1 LTLTTSPNRVQ
12 RINALEYDYAAQPKE
27 WVSACNLCGA
37 TTFVVLNRRDRYG
50 YPAQADACSRCGLVF
65 LNPRMTAQAYGRFY
79 DGVYRP
85 LVSAYHGR
93 LIDAQTVQDEQQ
105 EYAADREQF
114 VRRFVA
120 PGGGS
125 DRLRQGYGG
134 PPELY
139 AKAEDPPLRTLLDIG
154 GSTGV
159 VAGHFAR
166 AFGLTATLIDPA
178 PLEIAQAKQFGIE
191 TITGLVEAHDFG
203 DGRFDLVLICQTVD
217 HLLDIA
223 GTLKKVRE
231 LLTPHGLL
239 FIDIV
244 DFRAAY
250 LRNWSVDEAIKIDHP
265 FYLTEHTMPAYL
277 RRAGFDVLRTDY
289 AADHLHVSY
298 ICRGADPDRDALPDP
313 ATVAEMF
320 REIRFVQN
328 TPRS

>member
-1 LTLTTSPNRVQ
+1 LTLTTSPNRSQ
-12 RINALEYDYAAQPKE
+12 RIAALGFDYAAQPKE
-27 WVSACNLCGA
+27 ALTACNLCGA
-37 TTFVVLNRRDRYG
+37 TAFVVLNRKDRYG
-50 YPAQADACSRCGLVF
+50 YPAQAHACGRCGLVF

-93 LIDAQTVQDEQQ
+93 LIDAQTVQDEQR

-114 VRRFVA
+114 VRMFVDA
-120 PGGGS
+120 S
-125 DRLRQGYGG
+125 RV
-134 PPELY
+134 
-139 AKAEDPPLRTLLDIG
+139 KTMLDIG

-159 VAGHFAR
+159 VASHFAK

-178 PLEIAQAKQFGIE
+178 PLEIAQAQRFGIE

-203 DGRFDLVLICQTVD
+203 DRRFDLVLICQTVD

-239 FIDIV
+239 FIDVV

-265 FYLTEHTMPAYL
+265 FYLTEQTMPAYL
-277 RRAGFDVLRTDY
+277 RRAGFEVLRSDY
-289 AADHLHVSY
+289 AADRLHVSY
-298 ICRGADPDRDALPDP
+298 ICRGAEPDAGALPEP
-313 ATVAEMF
+313 AAVAEMF

-328 TPRS
+328 SPRP

>member
-1 LTLTTSPNRVQ
+1 MTLTTSPNRAQ
-12 RINALEYDYAAQPKE
+12 RIAALGFDYAAQPKE
-27 WVSACNLCGA
+27 WVRECNLCGA

-50 YPAQADACSRCGLVF
+50 YPAQANACGRCGLVF
-65 LNPRMTAQAYGRFY
+65 LNPRMTAEAYGHFY
-79 DGVYRP
+79 DGIYRP

-93 LIDAQTVQDEQQ
+93 LIDAQTVQDEQR

-114 VRRFVA
+114 VRPFIV
-120 PGGGS
+120 PGRSPSGGS
-125 DRLRQGYGG
+125 ASGG
-134 PPELY
+134 SQ
-139 AKAEDPPLRTLLDIG
+139 DPPLRMMLDIG

-159 VAGHFAR
+159 VASHFAK
-166 AFGLTATLIDPA
+166 AFGLSATLIDPA
-178 PLEIAQAKQFGIE
+178 PLEIAQAKRFGIE
-191 TITGLVEAHDFG
+191 TITGLVEAHDFR
-203 DGRFDLVLICQTVD
+203 DQRFDLVLICQTVD
-217 HLLDIA
+217 HLLDIT

-231 LLTPHGLL
+231 LLSARGLL

-250 LRNWSVDEAIKIDHP
+250 VRNWSVDEAIKIDHP
-265 FYLTEHTMPAYL
+265 FYLTEQTMPAFL

-298 ICRGADPDRDALPDP
+298 ICRGGDPDPGAIPDS

-328 TPRS
+328 APRP